1 MNKVTINNHGFTLI
15 EIIMSI
21 VIITIL
27 GYVAGMGLVEIGE
40 YYSFSKKNATLAQQG
55 QIATTRLK
63 KELSSSGSI
72 ICGGPNM
79 ITYTIQRSASEG
91 VDVSSIY
98 LAGGDNRSCQHP
110 PCIFLKTAS
119 TCTVCTSSCADGDT
133 LADNVSDFTLS
144 YCTTTAS
151 SSCSATFQVSS
162 ASLVKI
168 TLKVKGYD
176 NQPMSIVDDVVF
188 LGQESGR

>member
-1 MNKVTINNHGFTLI
+1 
-15 EIIMSI
+15 
-21 VIITIL
+21 
-27 GYVAGMGLVEIGE
+27 MGLVEIGE
-40 YYSFSKKNATLAQQG
+40 FYSFSKKNATLAQQG

-91 VDVSSIY
+91 TVTSSIY
-98 LAGGDNRSCQHP
+98 WAGGNDL
-110 PCIFLKTAS
+110 FLLSKDS
-119 TCTVCTSSCADGDT
+119 NCSVCSSSCTGGDI
-133 LADNVSDFTLS
+133 LAENVSDFTLS

-151 SSCSATFQVSS
+151 SSCSATFQDSS

-176 NQPMSIVDDVVF
+176 NQPMSVVDDVVF
-188 LGQESGR
+188 LGQESGS